1 MLGIKAGA
9 WRSSVHF
16 YLVAALIVATAL
28 LGGSSRPDAGAL
40 LLLRPVVVALL
51 GGVLLIAGGA
61 DRVIARAPGIFL
73 ALFAATIAV
82 QLIPLP
88 PQIWLALPGHGLFA
102 PSFDLAGPAAGWRP
116 ISLYP
121 DLTLNALIALLPA
134 LVVIL
139 GYVRLNP
146 AQRLSLLPWLVAI
159 AAISAMLGLVQILG
173 GGNSPAYL
181 YRPTSQGLPVGLF
194 ANRNHQAVFLALALA
209 PLSVWGLRGS
219 GKVALPIRVAL
230 VVGGLLLFMPVII
243 LTGSRSGLIMAFGVL
258 LLLPWILRVSL
269 KRRLGNT
276 RSQIVTY
283 AALAVVL
290 LVVAVIG
297 YMVSSDQATSISR
310 LLDTN
315 ELRAEKRI
323 LAAPVMIQ
331 MLKDFF
337 PVGLGYGAFE
347 PVFRAY
353 EPDALL
359 TPTYFNRAHNDLLE
373 LAMSGGLFTI
383 AVMLVFAGWFMHRC
397 IVLVRSNE
405 RGLPAIYARMS
416 AVVILG
422 LILASITDYPVRTPL
437 ITVVF
442 TLACMWLENGYRSSP
457 KLLEGEG

>member
-1 MLGIKAGA
+1 MLGVKAGA

-28 LGGSSRPDAGAL
+28 LGGSSRPDAGTL
-40 LLLRPVVVALL
+40 LLLRPIVVAIL
-51 GGVLLIAGGA
+51 GGVLLIAGGE
-61 DRVIARAPGIFL
+61 DRAISRAPRIFL
-73 ALFAATIAV
+73 TLLAATIAV

-88 PQIWLALPGHGLFA
+88 PQWWLSLPGHGQLA
-102 PSFDLAGPAAGWRP
+102 PSISLAGPAAGWRP

-134 LVVIL
+134 AVVVL
-139 GYVRLNP
+139 GYARLTRT
-146 AQRLSLLPWLVAI
+146 QRLSLLPWLVGI
-159 AAISAMLGLVQILG
+159 AALSAMLGLVQILG

-181 YRPTSQGLPVGLF
+181 YRPTSLGLPVGLF

-209 PLSVWGLRGS
+209 PLSVWGLRS
-219 GKVALPIRVAL
+219 RGKIALPIRIAM
-230 VVGGLLLFMPVII
+230 VVGGILLSLPVII
-243 LTGSRSGLIMAFGVL
+243 LTGSRSGLIMTFGVL

-283 AALAVVL
+283 AALAVVV

-297 YMVSSDQATSISR
+297 YMVSNDQATSISR

-323 LAAPVMIQ
+323 LAAPVMIH

-337 PVGLGYGAFE
+337 PVGIGYGAFE
-347 PVFRAY
+347 PLFRAY

-359 TPTYFNRAHNDLLE
+359 TPTYFNRAHNDVLE
-373 LAMSGGLFTI
+373 LAMSGGLLTI
-383 AVMLVFAGWFMHRC
+383 AVMVVFAGWFVQRC
-397 IVLVRSNE
+397 IALFRNNE
-405 RGLPAIYARMS
+405 RGLPAIYARLS
-416 AVVILG
+416 AVLILG

-437 ITVVF
+437 ITAVF
-442 TLACMWLENGYRSSP
+442 ALACMWLEDGSRRPPNIVESER
-457 KLLEGEG
+457 